1 MMDDTECDTFAK
13 GPVEIS
19 FENSLLAIVKSN
31 RYVPDQNEVTFSLS
45 FWDKSL
51 NITPARN
58 NDDGPIND
66 IQTISSVFSQVTSL
80 SQISDCRADRLPQS
94 EPLHQAV

>member
-19 FENSLLAIVKSN
+19 FDNSLLAIVKSN

-80 SQISDCRADRLPQS
+80 SQISDCGAD
-94 EPLHQAV
+94 